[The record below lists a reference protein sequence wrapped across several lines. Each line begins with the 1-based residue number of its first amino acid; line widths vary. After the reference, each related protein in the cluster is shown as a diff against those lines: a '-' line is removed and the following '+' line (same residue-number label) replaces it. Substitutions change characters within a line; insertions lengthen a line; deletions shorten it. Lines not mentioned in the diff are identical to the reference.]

1 MSKGGRFAKGN
12 KNAREQLKKQIE
24 EQPVE
29 QGGEQTKQKKQK
41 KQSGGAARSLL
52 IVAVLLVLVL
62 GGVIGVT
69 VYQATMD
76 RMAANKPTVPTLP
89 AETAPAVVTEASE
102 ALATEAAE
110 TVPATTELPYT
121 PSGKDII
128 NVLVIGDSSREDE
141 SAKLADTMILVTVNK
156 VTKTVNLTSFLRDSY
171 VDLPDYMGH
180 PCGWNRINVAY
191 NLGYNWGGQ
200 AGALEMTDMTLEL
213 NFGVEVD
220 YNVVVDFDGFMNS
233 INVLGEIPM
242 ELTQAEADYINK
254 TLNKA
259 LGYEAYNYQEV
270 YEDGSTYNY
279 MGGWECLTYARMRKA
294 AGDGDSDIKRSA
306 RQRKLITAVLNK
318 VKDTNLDTLMEFA
331 KEMMSQVVTDMTDD
345 EILTCM
351 WEILPLLPELKIE
364 QQSIPAEGT
373 SWAKELMV
381 GDYLTYAL
389 EFDTKKNKEIMMNI
403 AEADQLAATSAN

>member
-12 KNAREQLKKQIE
+12 KNAREQLKKQME

-29 QGGEQTKQKKQK
+29 QGSEQPKKKKQA
-41 KQSGGAARSLL
+41 GGLARTLV
-52 IVAVLLVLVL
+52 IIGVVLVL
-62 GGVIGVT
+62 AIGGVVGVS

-76 RMAANKPTVPTLP
+76 RMAANKPTVPP
-89 AETAPAVVTEASE
+89 
-102 ALATEAAE
+102 LATEPAKTVVATENTVVETTEIEE
-110 TVPATTELPYT
+110 TVPSTTELPYT

-200 AGALEMTDMTLEL
+200 AGALEMTDMTLKL

-233 INVLGEIPM
+233 INILGEIPM

-259 LGYEAYNYQEV
+259 LGYEAYDYQEV
-270 YEDGSTYNY
+270 YEDGSTYTY

-403 AEADQLAATSAN
+403 AEADQLAVQP